1 MQVTGTQAQPISTQ
15 ALDNQLSIY
24 ALNNQLADCEGFLIK
39 EKGII
44 FYRMNFTAA
53 NHTFIYNVTIN
64 GDRHPAQTLAY
75 LGGTNYVGSYENST
89 LYVLNPLTYTNDG
102 EAIRRARIGRPI
114 VAPGYQRR
122 RIDRFQLDLLQGQ
135 LAIVQE
141 ATESF
146 LELENTGLL
155 LLQDGFNLLLEDSS
169 DSNYNNQ
176 PPQIFLSWSKDGGQ
190 SYGYV
195 QSLPM
200 GNVGQR
206 TFRTLARKLG
216 VVPRGQAF
224 VPKVEMYDPVPFAL
238 LGASW
243 VFEILP
249 Q

>member
-1 MQVTGTQAQPISTQ
+1 
-15 ALDNQLSIY
+15 
-24 ALNNQLADCEGFLIK
+24 
-39 EKGII
+39 
-44 FYRMNFTAA
+44 
-53 NHTFIYNVTIN
+53 
-64 GDRHPAQTLAY
+64 
-75 LGGTNYVGSYENST
+75 
-89 LYVLNPLTYTNDG
+89 
-102 EAIRRARIGRPI
+102 
-114 VAPGYQRR
+114 
-122 RIDRFQLDLLQGQ
+122 
-135 LAIVQE
+135 
-141 ATESF
+141 